1 MENLTFTD
9 EFIKDNGFTSEQITA
24 VTGVVTGVYN
34 TNVTALKEEFGGVAN
49 KQAEG
54 IIQGAIDKTQKD
66 TGHTLA
72 RLDGEKN
79 AEYLERF
86 NLSYL
91 STQKTDL
98 EKSRL
103 DYETKMKD
111 FKGDETVL
119 KELGEFKEANAIL
132 KGKESEW
139 DKIINSGVQKNYD
152 DLLIKNAT
160 LNESVAFGSV
170 KPSFDKDSNEFE
182 VAAKWGA
189 FIAATKE
196 KNEIVMYEG
205 VAYAVSKENDL
216 IKTKLED
223 LVKGN
228 EELTP
233 LIVGRQQKGI
243 DGKPI
248 EHKDVD
254 GVKFKVPTEATDDEI
269 AALVQGQLTKDGVSD
284 ISPEYSKKFQE
295 MYNKAKAGQ
304 KTAA

>member
-9 EFIKDNGFTSEQITA
+9 EFIKENNFTAEQITA
-24 VTGVVTGVYN
+24 VTEVVTGVYN
-34 TNVTALKEEFGGVAN
+34 TNVATIKDEFSGVAN
-49 KQAEG
+49 TQAEK
-54 IIQGAIDKTQKD
+54 IIQGAIDKTQSD
-66 TGHTLA
+66 TGHKLD
-72 RLDGEKN
+72 RLDSEKN
-79 AEYLERF
+79 GDYLTRF

-98 EKSRL
+98 ETSKLS
-103 DYETKMKD
+103 YENKMKD

-119 KELGEFKEANAIL
+119 KELGEFKEANALL
-132 KGKESEW
+132 KSKESEW
-139 DKIINSGVQKNYD
+139 DKVLNSGVQKNYD

-170 KPSFDKDSNEFE
+170 KPSFDKDANEFE
-182 VAAKWGA
+182 ITAKWGA
-189 FIAATKE
+189 FITETKE
-196 KNEIVMYEG
+196 KNEIIMHEG

-228 EELTP
+228 DELTP
-233 LIVGRQQKGI
+233 LIKGRQQEGI

-254 GVKFKVPTEATDDEI
+254 GVEFKVPTDATDDQL
-269 AALVQGQLTKDGVSD
+269 AVLVQGQLAKDGVSD
-284 ISPEYSKKFQE
+284 ISAEYPIKFQE